1 MTDLPKPGSRPWH
14 AFYNPGVAPD
24 FVPPDT
30 TLTRM
35 LDRGFAEHADRVL
48 IEYGGEEITYAGMRA
63 MAARAAAALIARGLQ
78 PGDRLAL
85 HLPNSPWHPVFFF
98 GAMAAGLTVT
108 HLSPLDAAGEIAHKL
123 ADSGAKLVI
132 SLTAPDFSTPLM
144 GAAAYGSLP
153 PVVQCPDIL
162 LKGDGVSYGAISL
175 AAFWA
180 GHEGA
185 AWDPVP
191 TGPADIALLQY
202 TGGTTGRPKA
212 AVLTHANITA
222 SVNIYREFLKGESVR
237 EPGKRTLLFSPVFHI
252 LGLSTQLLR
261 GFCDGLT
268 IHLRPRFDAAQA
280 LDDIESYG
288 INIMTG
294 VPTMWIAILRQPGV
308 EGRDLSSLEFIGSG
322 GAPLPVEVFQRIRQ
336 LTGLKLRGGWG
347 MTETAPAGSNMPP
360 DVPDSKLGT
369 IGIPLPGLE
378 IRIVDTTDPSR
389 SLGYGEE
396 GEMAI
401 RGPNV
406 TGGYWNKPE
415 ETAASFHD
423 GWFLTGDI
431 ARMDEDGFLYL
442 VDRKKDMIISG
453 GFNVYP
459 VVIEDAVHRHP
470 AVSEAMATGIPDPY
484 RGESAKVFVVLNP
497 GAKPFTLDEL
507 QAFLA
512 DKLGR
517 HEIPRDLEFRA
528 ALPKTPVGKLD
539 RKALRAEIRAEL
551 EPA

>member
-1 MTDLPKPGSRPWH
+1 MTDLPKPGTRPWH
-14 AFYNPGVAPD
+14 AHYNAGVAPD
-24 FVPPDT
+24 FIPPET

-153 PVVQCPDIL
+153 PVVQCPDAV

-185 AWDPVP
+185 AWDPMPVAP
-191 TGPADIALLQY
+191 GDIALLQY

-212 AVLTHANITA
+212 AVLTHANIAA
-222 SVNIYREFLKGESVR
+222 SVNIYREFLKGEAVR

-280 LDDIESYG
+280 LDDIEAYG

-308 EGRDLSSLEFIGSG
+308 EGRDLSSLDFIGSG

-378 IRIVDTTDPSR
+378 IRIVDPADPAR
-389 SLGYGEE
+389 VLGFGDE

-406 TGGYWNKPE
+406 TSGYWNKPE
-415 ETAASFHD
+415 ETAVSFHD
-423 GWFLTGDI
+423 DWFLTGDI

-470 AVSEAMATGIPDPY
+470 AVSEAMAVGIPDPY

-497 GAKPFTLDEL
+497 GAKPFTLEEL

-528 ALPKTPVGKLD
+528 GLPKTPVGKLD

>member
-1 MTDLPKPGSRPWH
+1 MTDLPKPGQRPWH
-14 AFYNPGVAPD
+14 AYYSAGVVPD
-24 FVPPDT
+24 FVPPVT

-35 LDRGFAEHADRVL
+35 LDQGFAIHSDRVL
-48 IEYGGEEITYAGMRA
+48 IEYAGEEITYGGMRA
-63 MAARAAAALIARGLQ
+63 QAAQAAAALRARGLR
-78 PGDRLAL
+78 PGDRIAL
-85 HLPNSPWHPVFFF
+85 HLPNCPWHPVFFF
-98 GAMAAGLTVT
+98 GAMAAGLVVT
-108 HLSPLDAAGEIAHKL
+108 HLSPLDAAAEIAHKL

-132 SLTAPDFSTPLM
+132 SLTAPEFSGPLV
-144 GAAAYGSLP
+144 AAAGYGALP
-153 PVVQCPDIL
+153 PVVQCPDVLIR
-162 LKGDGVSYGAISL
+162 GEGVSHGATPL

-185 AWDPVP
+185 AWEPDW
-191 TGPADIALLQY
+191 PAPEDVALLQY

-212 AVLTHANITA
+212 AVLSHANIAA
-222 SVNIYREFLKGESVR
+222 SVNIYREFLKGEPAR
-237 EPGKRTLLFSPVFHI
+237 EAGKHSLLYSPVFHI

-261 GFCDGLT
+261 GLCDGLT
-268 IHLRPRFDAAQA
+268 LHLRPRFDAAQA
-280 LDDIESYG
+280 LDDIERFG
-288 INIMTG
+288 INILTG

-308 EGRDLSSLEFIGSG
+308 ETRDLSSLDFIGSG
-322 GAPLPVEVFQRIRQ
+322 GAPLPVEVFEKIRQ

-347 MTETAPAGSNMPP
+347 MTETAPAGTNMPP
-360 DVPDSKLGT
+360 DVPGDKRGT
-369 IGIPLPGLE
+369 IGIPLPGLD
-378 IRIVDTTDPSR
+378 IRIVDPADPGR
-389 SLGYGEE
+389 DLPVGED

-406 TGGYWNKPE
+406 TRGYWNRPE
-415 ETAASFHD
+415 ETAAAFHD

-431 ARMDEDGFLYL
+431 AHMDSDGFFYL
-442 VDRKKDMIISG
+442 VDRKKDMILSG

-470 AVSEAMATGIPDPY
+470 SVSEAMAIGVPDSY
-484 RGESAKVFVVLNP
+484 RGESARVLVVLNP
-497 GAKPFTLDEL
+497 GAPPFTLEEL

-517 HEIPRDLEFRA
+517 HEIPRGLEFRE

-539 RKALRAEIRAEL
+539 RKALRAEIAAEL